1 MAKLTD
7 DPHFVEIEVTRE
19 RNGILI
25 GMDGTKVLVNLQ
37 DAQFLCDALYVM
49 LDEIRLD
56 KEDKDGN

>member
-19 RNGILI
+19 RHGILI

-56 KEDKDGN
+56 KEDANE